1 MIRSETFKEFA
12 SAFAKFQADVQ
23 NPKLTA
29 ENPHFRSRYAPLS
42 EVLNTVRP
50 ILAKHGLSVFQDVA
64 TEEDKVVV
72 TTVLLHESGEYLQ
85 SSPLKIPAGRGG
97 KPADAQ
103 GIGSATSYGKRY
115 QLQAAIGV
123 AADEDNDGEEFT
135 QHNTPY
141 SAPMPTQGPTKEV
154 LAVKFQL
161 GTGSR
166 EGFENYYDEQIAQG
180 RDHIFID
187 AALDKA
193 LEKKKKQKTA

>member
-12 SAFAKFQADVQ
+12 TAFAKFQCDVK

-50 ILAKHGLSVFQDVA
+50 ILAKYGLSVFQDVS
-64 TEEDKVVV
+64 TEEDKVVI
-72 TTVLLHESGEYLQ
+72 TTILIHESGEFLQ
-85 SSPLKIPAGRGG
+85 SSPLKIPASRGG

-123 AADEDNDGEEFT
+123 TADEDSDGEDLAN
-135 QHNTPY
+135 HNTPY
-141 SAPMPTQGPTKEV
+141 SAPVPKQGPTKEV

-166 EGFENYYDEQIAQG
+166 EGFDTYYEEQIAQG
-180 RDHIFID
+180 RDHTFID

-193 LEKKKKQKTA
+193 LEKKKKQSA